1 MNKRGLLLVGS
12 VSLAL
17 GAFGLVFSE
26 TLQTLQAAS
35 AAHWHQ
41 AASPQPSPWLSAVA
55 VLAPAV
61 VLALVRL
68 GRRLR
73 PHLSSK

>member
-41 AASPQPSPWLSAVA
+41 AANPQPSPWLSAVA